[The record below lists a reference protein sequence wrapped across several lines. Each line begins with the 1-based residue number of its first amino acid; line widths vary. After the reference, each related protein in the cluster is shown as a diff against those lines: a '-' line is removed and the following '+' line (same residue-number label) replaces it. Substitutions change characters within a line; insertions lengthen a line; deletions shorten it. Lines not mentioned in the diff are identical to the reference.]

1 MDKRGCPR
9 GLKEGSAAGSPVFV
23 RNFRKRA
30 YCDKLFRLLRMSGI
44 GIISNPLGNGRL
56 EKMDKNASKPEN
68 TQ

>member
-1 MDKRGCPR
+1 MEKRGCPR
-9 GLKEGSAAGSPVFV
+9 GSKEGSAAGSPVFSGISGEG
-23 RNFRKRA
+23 A